1 MWTLPGGNC
10 DGRELTNIY
19 LVYFTISC
27 VDCILRYAF
36 DGALC
41 EIAVWL
47 EEGLKVP
54 FARRDASAAQR
65 PFGDEH
71 VAETRVVLKSFSHL
85 FLGDPH
91 CFRVGFGAFDELCG
105 RQK

>member
-1 MWTLPGGNC
+1 MWTLPGG
-10 DGRELTNIY
+10 DRDRRELTNVD
-19 LVYFTISC
+19 LVDFAISR
-27 VDCILRYAF
+27 VDCILGYAF

-41 EIAVWL
+41 KITVWQ

-54 FARRDASAAQR
+54 FPRRDASTAQR

-91 CFRVGFGAFDELCG
+91 CFRVGFGAFDELSG